1 MTTSHFGFMLLFAF
15 FVSMVF
21 AVIARDEPSEQV
33 KLGARFFG
41 AFIAAGVVLGWLMLL
56 LPL

>member
-1 MTTSHFGFMLLFAF
+1 MLLFAF
-15 FVSMVF
+15 FVSLVF
-21 AVIARDEPSEQV
+21 AVIAEDRPAGQL

-41 AFIAAGVVLGWLMLL
+41 AFVAAGLVLGWVMLA